1 MQSQTTLASRLQ
13 AGGGCVTV
21 SVHGERAVFSEL
33 SSTYPLKLLSPY
45 IQDTTA
51 LVYLL
56 TYGGGLVS
64 GDEVDLRVH
73 VELEATLVLLS
84 QVRSSYSSSDSYA
97 TFYLNCYVQG
107 TTKVFK
113 ARPGR
118 RLACVKSDV
127 PFNGEHLPVSTRQ
140 SLEFRI
146 AAKSLLLLLPEP
158 VTCFR
163 DASYNQ
169 YQRFHIQDDGSAV
182 ILDWIT
188 SGRISMGEDWAFSHY
203 YSVNEIFH
211 NEKRIAKDVMLL
223 DDKELNPKVPNRPL
237 RDRLHPYSCYAML
250 ILFGPQVQSIITEI
264 RLKYDQLSV
273 FKTKTPAPVIWSLSP
288 IDSTNGGVVIRVG
301 GREMEMVKEWL
312 KDMLYGLTRI
322 VGLDVYRR
330 AFP

>member
-1 MQSQTTLASRLQ
+1 MPTQTTLTSRLQ
-13 AGGGCVTV
+13 AGGGCVAI
-21 SVHGERAVFSEL
+21 SVHGDRAVFSEL

-64 GDEVDLRVH
+64 GDELDLKVAI
-73 VELEATLVLLS
+73 ELGATLVLLS
-84 QVRSSYSSSDSYA
+84 
-97 TFYLNCYVQG
+97 QG

-118 RLACVKSDV
+118 RLACVK
-127 PFNGEHLPVSTRQ
+127 PVTSSGLAPSSKDLSSTRQ
-140 SLEFRI
+140 SLNFHI
-146 AAKSLLLLLPEP
+146 AAKGLLLLLPEP

-163 DASYNQ
+163 GALYNQ
-169 YQRFHIQDDGSAV
+169 YQRFHIQDNGSVV

-188 SGRISMGEDWAFSHY
+188 SGRMSMGEDWAFSHY

-211 NEKRIAKDVMLL
+211 NGRRIAKDVMLL
-223 DDKELNPKVPNRPL
+223 DTKDLNLKIPDRPL
-237 RDRLHPYSCYAML
+237 NDRLQPYSCYAML
-250 ILFGPQVQSIITEI
+250 ILYGPQIQSVIAEIT
-264 RLKYDQLSV
+264 LKYNQLSV
-273 FKTKTPAPVIWSLSP
+273 FKSKTPAPLIWSLSP
-288 IDSTNGGVVIRVG
+288 IDPTNLGVVIRIG
-301 GREMEMVKEWL
+301 GRETEMVKEWL
-312 KDMLYGLTRI
+312 KDALSGLKRI

>member
-84 QVRSSYSSSDSYA
+84 
-97 TFYLNCYVQG
+97 QG

-273 FKTKTPAPVIWSLSP
+273 FKTTTPAPVIWSLSP